1 MENNPVNGNDPDGL
15 LSVYVHGT
23 VFGNQRPTYADP
35 GTPFNDA
42 LKATYGEDIYVFRW
56 TGGNSVSARTAAA
69 TKLLNEVQAMLA
81 PGEQFNFVGHSHG
94 GNVGKEF
101 TQLPGAPFVDTFVA
115 LGTPQRVDYTI
126 NSGNVGQYINA
137 FTRSDQVQRIGG
149 PVWLGGLATRQDD
162 AATNV
167 NVGSQGWLSPL
178 GSHFNM
184 RSTEVWNNNI
194 DQLVTPAFPGTSPNF
209 DLMNSV
215 YCKGC

>member
-1 MENNPVNGNDPDGL
+1 
-15 LSVYVHGT
+15 
-23 VFGNQRPTYADP
+23 
-35 GTPFNDA
+35 
-42 LKATYGEDIYVFRW
+42 
-56 TGGNSVSARTAAA
+56 
-69 TKLLNEVQAMLA
+69 
-81 PGEQFNFVGHSHG
+81 
-94 GNVGKEF
+94 
-101 TQLPGAPFVDTFVA
+101 
-115 LGTPQRVDYTI
+115 VDYTI